1 MTTTFGKILH
11 SEAGKALSEM
21 EPESFEACVT
31 DPPYELGF
39 MGKSWDRSGIAFD
52 PDFWEEVYRVL
63 KPGAHLLSFGGTR
76 THHRMMAAIEDAGF
90 EIRDTLTWHY
100 GGGFPKATDM
110 SKTIDRRKGKSDER
124 EVVSTRKETSGLKR
138 IDEKN
143 KDHGFRPN
151 EYFDDEPDVIEETKP
166 ATEEAK
172 RWEGWKTGLKP
183 ATEFICMARK
193 PFDGAT
199 VDALLEHGVGALNVD
214 GCRITT
220 RDSISVTTGSGFSE
234 GKFMGNQGRGEGTM
248 EGEKW
253 SMSNDGRYPSNLLL
267 DDRASA
273 LMDDQS
279 GQLYSASAVYGTED
293 GGESLFGS
301 GEGGRK
307 TDGHDATG
315 GASRFFRTVNNSE
328 GRYPSNLLLDERAS
342 VMLDNQS
349 GESKSNTR
357 SPTGKKIL
365 DSEDGWNE
373 NSMKDKTV
381 RGFEDE
387 GGASRFFYCPKAS
400 TSERNMGVEENDHP
414 TVKPVELM
422 GYLIRLVTPEGG
434 KVLDPFGGSGT
445 TGMAA
450 VLEQKEFVIVEK
462 DEDSAKLSENRIKH
476 VEENYQR
483 VREKIYGNPSNQ
495 ITDEQ
500 TEVND
505 HEFW

>member
-1 MTTTFGKILH
+1 MKMKLGKVIH
-11 SEAGKALSEM
+11 GDAQTELSEM
-21 EPESFEACVT
+21 EAESFEACVT

-39 MGKSWDRSGIAFD
+39 MGKSWDESGIAFD
-52 PDFWEEVYRVL
+52 PEFWEEVYRVL

-110 SKTIDRRKGKSDER
+110 SKTIDRRKGKFDER
-124 EVVSTRKETSGLKR
+124 EEVGIKPGHEKFANRETTGHLDGDGGSSEGSRRPWQEKEGATDYHKQ
-138 IDEKN
+138 
-143 KDHGFRPN
+143 
-151 EYFDDEPDVIEETKP
+151 TAP
-166 ATEEAK
+166 ASEEAK
-172 RWEGWKTGLKP
+172 KWEGWKTGLKP

-214 GCRITT
+214 ECRIGTEKEVPA
-220 RDSISVTTGSGFSE
+220 SVSNKKGNVLEGSKDGSLRNETGNEE
-234 GKFMGNQGRGEGTM
+234 GRNP
-248 EGEKW
+248 
-253 SMSNDGRYPSNLLL
+253 NVGRYPSNLLL

-273 LMDDQS
+273 L
-279 GQLYSASAVYGTED
+279 LD
-293 GGESLFGS
+293 G
-301 GEGGRK
+301 
-307 TDGHDATG
+307 
-315 GASRFFRTVNNSE
+315 
-328 GRYPSNLLLDERAS
+328 
-342 VMLDNQS
+342 QS
-349 GESKSNTR
+349 GETTSGAMKEAVS
-357 SPTGKKIL
+357 GY
-365 DSEDGWNE
+365 DSDSSTEFIEGVSGPQNQHGD
-373 NSMKDKTV
+373 S
-381 RGFEDE
+381 

-462 DEDSAKLSENRIKH
+462 DEESATLAENRIKH
-476 VEENYQR
+476 VEDNYQR
-483 VREKIYGNPSNQ
+483 VREKTYGDPSNEL
-495 ITDEQ
+495 TDEQ

-505 HEFW
+505 HDFW

>member
-1 MTTTFGKILH
+1 MTKLGKVLH
-11 SEAGKALSEM
+11 SEAQKALSEM
-21 EPESFEACVT
+21 EAESFEACVT

-39 MGKSWDRSGIAFD
+39 MGKSWDESGIAFD
-52 PDFWEEVYRVL
+52 PEFWKEVYRVL

-110 SKTIDRRKGKSDER
+110 SKTIDRRKRKFDER

-151 EYFDDEPDVIEETKP
+151 EYFDDEPDVIKETEP

-214 GCRITT
+214 DCRIGVDPNDENIRENWQEHERSTS
-220 RDSISVTTGSGFSE
+220 SIFGEADGAAKDFDGSE
-234 GKFMGNQGRGEGTM
+234 
-248 EGEKW
+248 
-253 SMSNDGRYPSNLLL
+253 GRYPANLLM

-273 LMDDQS
+273 LMDEQS
-279 GQLYSASAVYGTED
+279 GELYSASAVYGTED

-307 TDGHDATG
+307 TGGHDATG
-315 GASRFFRTVNNSE
+315 GASRFFRTVDKNE
-328 GRYPSNLLLDERAS
+328 GRYPANLLLDERAS

-381 RGFEDE
+381 RGFDDE

-422 GYLIRLVTPEGG
+422 GYLIRLVTPDGG

-462 DEDSAKLSENRIKH
+462 DEDSTNIARNRIKH
-476 VEENYQR
+476 VENNYQR
-483 VREKIYGNPSNQ
+483 VREKIYGDPSNQ

>member
-1 MTTTFGKILH
+1 MATI
-11 SEAGKALSEM
+11 
-21 EPESFEACVT
+21 EPIENYNDMVWCVKVPT
-31 DPPYELGF
+31 G
-39 MGKSWDRSGIAFD
+39 AFVARRNGQM
-52 PDFWEEVYRVL
+52 FVT
-63 KPGAHLLSFGGTR
+63 GNS
-76 THHRMMAAIEDAGF
+76 
-90 EIRDTLTWHY
+90 
-100 GGGFPKATDM
+100 GFPKATDM
-110 SKTIDRRKGKSDER
+110 SKTIDRRKGKFDER
-124 EVVSTRKETSGLKR
+124 KKVGEKEVKGGGINEC
-138 IDEKN
+138 EFM
-143 KDHGFRPN
+143 KDDGWKGIENTPEHLPVT
-151 EYFDDEPDVIEETKP
+151 EP
-166 ATEEAK
+166 ASEEAK
-172 RWEGWKTGLKP
+172 KWEGWKTGLKP

-214 GCRITT
+214 DCRIGVDPNDKNIRENWQDHERSTS
-220 RDSISVTTGSGFSE
+220 SIFGEADGAAKDFDGSE
-234 GKFMGNQGRGEGTM
+234 
-248 EGEKW
+248 
-253 SMSNDGRYPSNLLL
+253 GRYPANLLL

-273 LMDDQS
+273 LMD
-279 GQLYSASAVYGTED
+279 
-293 GGESLFGS
+293 
-301 GEGGRK
+301 K
-307 TDGHDATG
+307 
-315 GASRFFRTVNNSE
+315 
-328 GRYPSNLLLDERAS
+328 
-342 VMLDNQS
+342 QS

-357 SPTGKKIL
+357 SPTGRKIL

-381 RGFEDE
+381 RGFDDE

-400 TSERNMGVEENDHP
+400 TSERNLGVEENDHP

-476 VEENYQR
+476 VEDNYQR

-495 ITDEQ
+495 LTDEQ

>member
-1 MTTTFGKILH
+1 M
-11 SEAGKALSEM
+11 EA
-21 EPESFEACVT
+21 ESFEACVT

-39 MGKSWDRSGIAFD
+39 MGKSWDESGIAFD
-52 PDFWEEVYRVL
+52 PEFWKEVYRVL

-76 THHRMMAAIEDAGF
+76 THHRMMVAIENAGF

-124 EVVSTRKETSGLKR
+124 KKVGERSRNVK
-138 IDEKN
+138 
-143 KDHGFRPN
+143 P
-151 EYFDDEPDVIEETKP
+151 FDDSNGWNENSTTGDFEYTEA

-172 RWEGWKTGLKP
+172 KWEGWKTGLKP

-193 PFDGAT
+193 PFNGAT
-199 VDALLEHGVGALNVD
+199 VDAVLKHGVGALNID
-214 GCRITT
+214 DCRIGFSNSTDKAKNPSL
-220 RDSISVTTGSGFSE
+220 RDSVKGGNGGKIIAYEEESRHSVPSS
-234 GKFMGNQGRGEGTM
+234 
-248 EGEKW
+248 
-253 SMSNDGRYPSNLLL
+253 DGRYPANLLM

-279 GQLYSASAVYGTED
+279 GELYSASAVYGTED

-315 GASRFFRTVNNSE
+315 GASRFF
-328 GRYPSNLLLDERAS
+328 
-342 VMLDNQS
+342 
-349 GESKSNTR
+349 
-357 SPTGKKIL
+357 
-365 DSEDGWNE
+365 
-373 NSMKDKTV
+373 
-381 RGFEDE
+381 
-387 GGASRFFYCPKAS
+387 YCPKAS
-400 TSERNMGVEENDHP
+400 TSERNMGVEENNHP

-450 VLEQKEFVIVEK
+450 VLEQKEFVLVEK
-462 DEDSAKLSENRIKH
+462 DEGSVNLAQNRIEY
-476 VEENYQR
+476 VENNYQR
-483 VREKIYGNPSNQ
+483 VREKIYGDPSNS
-495 ITDEQ
+495 ITEEE

>member
-11 SEAGKALSEM
+11 SEAGEALSEM

-166 ATEEAK
+166 ATEKAK

-214 GCRITT
+214 DCRIGVDPNDENIRENWQDHERSTS
-220 RDSISVTTGSGFSE
+220 SIFGEADGAAKDFDGSE
-234 GKFMGNQGRGEGTM
+234 
-248 EGEKW
+248 
-253 SMSNDGRYPSNLLL
+253 GRYPANLLM

-273 LMDDQS
+273 LMDEQS
-279 GQLYSASAVYGTED
+279 GELYSASAVYGTED

-315 GASRFFRTVNNSE
+315 GASRFFRTVSNNE

-342 VMLDNQS
+342 VMLDGQS
-349 GESKSNTR
+349 GKC
-357 SPTGKKIL
+357 PTGNSSHGGKGGMFNLSENKKEL
-365 DSEDGWNE
+365 PAYH
-373 NSMKDKTV
+373 DK
-381 RGFEDE
+381 

-400 TSERNMGVEENDHP
+400 TSERNLGVEENDHP

-450 VLEQKEFVIVEK
+450 VLEQKQFVIVEK
-462 DEDSAKLSENRIKH
+462 DEDSADLAQNRIKY
-476 VEENYQR
+476 VEDNYQR

-500 TEVND
+500 TEIND
-505 HEFW
+505 HNFW

>member
-1 MTTTFGKILH
+1 MTKLGKVLH
-11 SEAGKALSEM
+11 SEAQEALSEM
-21 EPESFEACVT
+21 EAESFEACVT

-39 MGKSWDRSGIAFD
+39 MGKSWDESGIAFD
-52 PDFWEEVYRVL
+52 PEFWEEVYRVL

-110 SKTIDRRKGKSDER
+110 SKTIDRRKGKFDER

-151 EYFDDEPDVIEETKP
+151 EYFDDEPDVIEETEP

-193 PFDGAT
+193 PFGGAT
-199 VDALLEHGVGALNVD
+199 VDALLEYGVGALNVD
-214 GCRITT
+214 DCRIGVDPNDENIRENWQEHERSTS
-220 RDSISVTTGSGFSE
+220 SIFGEADGAAKNFD
-234 GKFMGNQGRGEGTM
+234 GRE
-248 EGEKW
+248 
-253 SMSNDGRYPSNLLL
+253 GRYPANLLM
-267 DDRASA
+267 DDRAST
-273 LMDDQS
+273 LMDEQS
-279 GQLYSASAVYGTED
+279 GELYSASAVYGTED

-307 TDGHDATG
+307 TGGHDAT
-315 GASRFFRTVNNSE
+315 
-328 GRYPSNLLLDERAS
+328 
-342 VMLDNQS
+342 
-349 GESKSNTR
+349 
-357 SPTGKKIL
+357 
-365 DSEDGWNE
+365 
-373 NSMKDKTV
+373 
-381 RGFEDE
+381 

-400 TSERNMGVEENDHP
+400 TSERNLGVEENDHP

-422 GYLIRLVTPEGG
+422 GYLIRLVTPDGG

-462 DEDSAKLSENRIKH
+462 NEDSVKLSENRIKH
-476 VEENYQR
+476 VEDNYQR
-483 VREKIYGNPSNQ
+483 VREKIYGDPSNQ
-495 ITDEQ
+495 ITDKQ

-505 HEFW
+505 HNFW